1 MKTLPGEILLGIR
14 NRKLHEDLAGE
25 QKNSPPGSTAEK
37 SLAEFAPA
45 GAKKMEI
52 IFSGGVYV
60 GENTARLAN
69 VRRARRA
76 LRALPRAAALSNES
90 PVKRVSFES
99 LSKTL
104 F

>member
-1 MKTLPGEILLGIR
+1 MFFSSLKHNGPAANELQDHLLS
-14 NRKLHEDLAGE
+14 DC
-25 QKNSPPGSTAEK
+25 QK

-60 GENTARLAN
+60 GECSE
-69 VRRARRA
+69 
-76 LRALPRAAALSNES
+76 PQPLSNES

-99 LSKTL
+99 LSKIL

>member
-1 MKTLPGEILLGIR
+1 
-14 NRKLHEDLAGE
+14 
-25 QKNSPPGSTAEK
+25 
-37 SLAEFAPA
+37 
-45 GAKKMEI
+45 MEI

-69 VRRARRA
+69 VQKGHACGVPFVRCSEP
-76 LRALPRAAALSNES
+76 LPHSNES

-99 LSKTL
+99 LSKIL